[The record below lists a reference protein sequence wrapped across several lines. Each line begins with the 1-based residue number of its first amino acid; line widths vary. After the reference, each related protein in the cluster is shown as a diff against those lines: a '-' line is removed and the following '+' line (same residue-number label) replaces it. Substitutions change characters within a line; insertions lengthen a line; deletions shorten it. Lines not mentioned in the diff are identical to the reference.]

1 MENTEKR
8 VDSGVVKRRRGVP
21 VRAEDRGVEEI
32 RRGDEEKRGGADE
45 GGVGLVL
52 LLRGGWSWEKEP

>member
-8 VDSGVVKRRRGVP
+8 VDSRVVKWRRGVP
-21 VRAEDRGVEEI
+21 YEVEDRAVEEI
-32 RRGDEEKRGGADE
+32 GGGDEEERGGADE

-52 LLRGGWSWEKEP
+52 LLRGGWSWEEEP